1 MERYSEFQ
9 WLYYLIVIGKDSR
22 LNVWHL
28 ALLSALAQLAYV
40 QKEGKI
46 IHVSR
51 SKLMEK
57 SHISTIP
64 TYHKYFKQLQEL
76 GYIKY
81 TPSYHPAYRS
91 IVELLIFS
99 DFQNHPLQ
107 MTKGL

>member
-1 MERYSEFQ
+1 MEKYSEIQ
-9 WLYYLIVIGKDSR
+9 WLYFLIFIGKDPR

-28 ALLSALAQLAYV
+28 ALLSALAQLAYI

-76 GYIKY
+76 RYIKY
-81 TPSYHPAYRS
+81 IPSYHPGYRS
-91 IVELLIFS
+91 TVELLNFS
-99 DFQNHPLQ
+99 DFQNLPLEND
-107 MTKGL
+107 

>member
-1 MERYSEFQ
+1 MEKYSEIQ
-9 WLYYLIVIGKDSR
+9 WLCFLIFIGKDSR

-28 ALLSALAQLAYV
+28 ALLSALAQLAYI

-64 TYHKYFKQLQEL
+64 TYHKYFKQLQEMR
-76 GYIKY
+76 YIKY
-81 TPSYHPAYRS
+81 IPSYHPGYRS
-91 IVELLIFS
+91 TVELLIF
-99 DFQNHPLQ
+99 
-107 MTKGL
+107 K